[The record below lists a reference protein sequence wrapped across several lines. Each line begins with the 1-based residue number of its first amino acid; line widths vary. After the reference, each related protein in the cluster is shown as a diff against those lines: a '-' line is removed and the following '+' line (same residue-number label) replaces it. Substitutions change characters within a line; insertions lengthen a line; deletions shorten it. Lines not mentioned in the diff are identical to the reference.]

1 MGSMN
6 LSISIDATPEDHGV
20 LTTQMYFEGKDQDDI
35 RAQDHVFEAHPNR
48 DRLIVPKEK
57 PEKYAELDLQFEKD
71 AVCCKYDLAS
81 LF

>member
-1 MGSMN
+1 
-6 LSISIDATPEDHGV
+6 

-35 RAQDHVFEAHPNR
+35 RAQDRVFKAHPNH

-57 PEKYAELDLQFEKD
+57 PEKFAELDFQFEKD
-71 AVCCKYDLAS
+71 AVCCKYDLAF